1 MEMATNTNSEVARTI
16 PCIKYTKN
24 MRSALYLLTK
34 CLAGKAMGKLIQ
46 VKQLHSDAPI
56 HKVTEI
62 MNLILGV
69 LTNSKKLR
77 TICFSGNIIPEDSTA
92 KCQSSAIVDQYTK
105 CVQLIKGLC
114 KQKI

>member
-1 MEMATNTNSEVARTI
+1 MEWNIDEDKLIIEWLSNFTPQSCIRVNIISMEMATNTNSEVARTI

-69 LTNSKKLR
+69 LTNNKELR
-77 TICFSGNIIPEDSTA
+77 TICFSSDIIP
-92 KCQSSAIVDQYTK
+92 
-105 CVQLIKGLC
+105 
-114 KQKI
+114 